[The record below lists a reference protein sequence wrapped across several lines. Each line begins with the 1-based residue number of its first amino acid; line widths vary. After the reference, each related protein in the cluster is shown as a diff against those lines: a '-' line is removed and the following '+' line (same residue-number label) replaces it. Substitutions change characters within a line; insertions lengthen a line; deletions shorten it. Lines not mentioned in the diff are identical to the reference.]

1 MAFNIFALSIVILQ
15 SSFIAHITTARSVCI
30 VQWAAVGIRYQKC
43 YSSLNDSDFP
53 SLSFGCFQHAHKI
66 YIDLISPR
74 TNSLMFRFFLLF
86 SPSVRIVLSSFVVIM
101 DWFSLMDQS
110 EFFSCLFSLITSVS
124 CCYQLTLYCV
134 SVFSRLAH
142 TPYTY
147 AAAAAVCAAQ
157 HPIMTTMTFSLFN
170 GKSVCFFLCSFIILF
185 LAVY

>member
-1 MAFNIFALSIVILQ
+1 MAFKFSLILSIVILQ

-74 TNSLMFRFFLLF
+74 TNSLMFRFFSICSHCVEQFCRYYGLIFSNGSKWILF
-86 SPSVRIVLSSFVVIM
+86 LPF
-101 DWFSLMDQS
+101 FSLV
-110 EFFSCLFSLITSVS
+110 TSVS

-147 AAAAAVCAAQ
+147 AAAAVCAAQ